1 MKGFIVYPTYKE
13 EKGKAFVYLFGRL
26 QNGKAFMTRN
36 YFKPYFFIKTSD
48 VSKAKKLVK
57 VDFEN
62 TELKNFEDNKLTKVS
77 LDIPKDVKLLRE
89 TFEDHKI
96 KSYESDIRFEYRF
109 MIDNKLQGS
118 IEIKGESNS
127 KEGIEVYEEPSLK
140 SADFIPKLKTVAIDI
155 ESSMDLKNIYC
166 VSIYSK
172 EYKRV
177 LLVSKKKVAN
187 AISFPTEKLMLE
199 RFKEVINS
207 LDPDIITGWNLIDF
221 DLNLLQKKF
230 RKYKI
235 KFELGRMNW
244 PCSLRIESGFIRDSK
259 ADFPG
264 RMILDGIRMLK
275 TSFVNLPDYKLDT
288 AAEKFAG
295 KKKTISFKNKG
306 QEIEELYKNNQAKL
320 VKYNLTDSELV
331 IKILENSGVLDLTI
345 QRSLLTGMPLDRV
358 MASIASLDS
367 VYLKKLRDKGY
378 VAPTLKF
385 KEVKERTTGG
395 FVMQSKPGIY
405 DFVIVC
411 DFKSL
416 YPSIVRTFNIDPLTF
431 VPKNKAKGNVIIAH
445 NKAGFKM
452 EEGILPEIIQHLWEE
467 REKARKSK
475 NELARY
481 AIKILMNS
489 FYGVLASPNC
499 RFYNYDLTNAITSFG
514 HYIIQTSAKLIEKQG
529 YEVIYGDTDSIFIN
543 LNVNTEKQAEN
554 IGKKIEKNI
563 NSYFD
568 KHVKEFHK
576 RNSFLEL
583 EFEKTYI
590 RFLMPRVRGSE
601 KGAKKRYAGLLE
613 KNGKEKIDFTGLE
626 FVRRDWTELSKKF
639 QLELLDRIFHKK
651 EVANFVKKFVDNLRN
666 GKFDSLLVYIKALR
680 KPVSEYVKTTPPHV
694 KAAKL
699 LDKIDDTI
707 IKYVM
712 TENGPEPVQKLKSK
726 IDYEHYIKKQIKPL
740 ADSVLGFYSVNFDD
754 LLKGNKQKTLFS
766 Y

>member
-13 EKGKAFVYLFGRL
+13 ENGKAYVYLFGRL

-36 YFKPYFFIKTSD
+36 YYKPYFFIKTSD
-48 VSKAKKLVK
+48 ASQAKKLVK
-57 VDFEN
+57 VDFED
-62 TELKNFEDNKLTKVS
+62 TELKNFEDNKLTKVI
-77 LDIPKDVKLLRE
+77 LDIPRDVKLLRE
-89 TFEDHKI
+89 KFEDHKI
-96 KSYESDIRFEYRF
+96 KSYEADIRFEYRF
-109 MIDNKLQGS
+109 MIDNNLQGT
-118 IEIKGESNS
+118 IEIEGDSKL
-127 KEGIEVYEEPSLK
+127 KEGIEVYEEPKLK
-140 SADFIPKLKTVAIDI
+140 PTEFIPKLKTLAIDI
-155 ESSMDLKNIYC
+155 ETSMDLKNIYC
-166 VSIYSK
+166 ISLYS
-172 EYKRV
+172 EDYKNV
-177 LLVSKKKVAN
+177 LLVSKNKVAN
-187 AISFPTEKLMLE
+187 AISLPTEKLMLQ

-221 DLNLLQKKF
+221 DLDILQKKF
-230 RKYKI
+230 REHKI
-235 KFELGRMNW
+235 NFDLGRAGW
-244 PCSLRIESGFIRDSK
+244 PCSLRIESGFMRDSK

-264 RMILDGIRMLK
+264 RIVLDGIRMLK
-275 TSFVNLPDYKLDT
+275 TSFINLPDYKLDT

-306 QEIEELYKNNQAKL
+306 KEIEDLYNNNQAKL

-331 IKILENSGVLDLTI
+331 IKILEKSGVLDLTL

-358 MASIASLDS
+358 MASIASMDS
-367 VYLKKLRDKGY
+367 VYLKKLRSRGY
-378 VAPTLKF
+378 VAPTFKF
-385 KEVKERTTGG
+385 KEVKGKTTGG

-431 VPKNKAKGNVIIAH
+431 VPENKTRSNLIIAH
-445 NKAGFKM
+445 NKAGFKR
-452 EEGILPEIIQHLWEE
+452 EEGILPEIIQHLWIE

-499 RFYNYDLTNAITSFG
+499 RFYNYDLTNAITTFG
-514 HYIIQTSAKLIEKQG
+514 HYIIHTSAKLIEKQG

-543 LNVNTEKQAEN
+543 LNVKTEKQAEN
-554 IGKKIEKNI
+554 VGRKIEKEI

-568 KHVKEFHK
+568 KHVKDFHK
-576 RNSFLEL
+576 RDSFLEL

-590 RFLMPRVRGSE
+590 RFLMPRARGSE
-601 KGAKKRYAGLLE
+601 KGAKKRYAGLINKQG
-613 KNGKEKIDFTGLE
+613 KNKIEFTGLE

-639 QLELLDRIFHKK
+639 QLELLERIFHKK
-651 EVANFVKKFVDNLRN
+651 EIADFVKKFVNNLRK
-666 GKFDSLLVYIKALR
+666 GKYDSLLIYRKALR
-680 KPVSEYVKTTPPHV
+680 KELSEYVKTTPPHV
-694 KAAKL
+694 KAARL
-699 LDKIDDTI
+699 LDKIDDNVI
-707 IKYVM
+707 NYVM
-712 TENGPEPVQKLKSK
+712 TENGPEPIQKLKSK
-726 IDYEHYIKKQIKPL
+726 IDYEHYINKQIKPL

-754 LLKGNKQKTLFS
+754 LLQGNKQKTLFS